1 MANKSQWKCL
11 RKRHCS
17 GQSTLWA
24 CIDFPLYLFSD
35 WLAHEGQWC
44 WPLSSSDSK
53 QRQASHRLVT
63 GSGVWSG
70 VWLLRVSRLTLH
82 GYLLHDSWQDEDE
95 ECRKC
100 QRSKGAMQEVFP
112 LSHKLV
118 LLSCDDKGMFFTS
131 LITFRF
137 SFRPF
142 HPPHAVL
149 YFPFLANK
157 KYTLKW
163 GQRNTYNWMFLYYLI
178 FLNGRNNWWLS
189 LIQTFSKW
197 WVGL

>member
-1 MANKSQWKCL
+1 MISCSTSILTLKRIIVKFGTFKYLLINAMANKSQWKCL

-149 YFPFLANK
+149 YFPSRHWQIKN
-157 KYTLKW
+157 TL
-163 GQRNTYNWMFLYYLI
+163 
-178 FLNGRNNWWLS
+178 
-189 LIQTFSKW
+189 
-197 WVGL
+197 